1 VAKIYWKY
9 ENRYKDNEDEYFV
22 YNNKKYIYLT
32 GYLDQRPDGIEIDS
46 PVANIIRKEENVISK
61 IFMFIYNLKEYE
73 NILYTI
79 KNYPDD
85 SLLIMDN
92 RNGAIYC
99 EEKKYTYYENIDNFS
114 FYATYGRLPDIKES
128 IHLNNEIIVKEI
140 YTYSTNVMQLPPS
153 NECNFIYVFGISKAN
168 IFVKKVAT
176 IIIYNNEIYKEF
188 GFFSAEEE
196 RGVALLNNEQ
206 SEYISKIII
215 ENKWHLEN

>member
-1 VAKIYWKY
+1 
-9 ENRYKDNEDEYFV
+9 
-22 YNNKKYIYLT
+22 T
-32 GYLDQRPDGIEIDS
+32 GYLDRRPDGIEIDS

-61 IFMFIYNLKEYE
+61 IFIFIFNVKDYE

-99 EEKKYTYYENIDNFS
+99 EENKYIYYENIDNFN
-114 FYATYGRLPDIKES
+114 FYATYGFGRLPDIKES

-140 YTYSTNVMQLPPS
+140 YAYSTNVMQLPPS
-153 NECNFIYVFGISKAN
+153 DECNFIFVFGISNDN
-168 IFVKKVAT
+168 IFVKKVAS
-176 IIIYNNEIYKEF
+176 IIIYDNEIYKEF
-188 GFFSAEEE
+188 GYFSAEEE
-196 RGVALLNNEQ
+196 RGVALLNKEQ

-215 ENKWHLEN
+215 ENKW